1 MGGDEAVEGGGE
13 VASLVSLESWC
24 DSPSKLLN
32 NQHYEG
38 DDQLR
43 ERFAYL
49 KGFFEDVDGAGVAV
63 RDEECESSGPLEIE
77 GPSPLLLPLP
87 LALREYI
94 PGGPKAV
101 GAPRLLDLT
110 LALSFSRSEVLT
122 LLVSCHPP

>member
-13 VASLVSLESWC
+13 VASLVSPESWC
-24 DSPSKLLN
+24 DSPSK
-32 NQHYEG
+32 
-38 DDQLR
+38 
-43 ERFAYL
+43 L

-101 GAPRLLDLT
+101 GAPRLFDLT